1 MKIQPDSFSCG
12 VYAVMNAA
20 RALGVFL
27 KRKDIIKYSKTTKQ
41 GTTEKG
47 VIRALEKLKFCV
59 DTFCLPYI
67 SAFPNLQNLLRRNNP
82 VIIYLPREEHW
93 CTVIGMIG
101 DNFILFDSD
110 MDLENKKEHG
120 TQIVKEN
127 ELVERW
133 ANYKNFYGI
142 RVSLRKRRN
151 NNR

>member
-1 MKIQPDSFSCG
+1 MRIQPDSFSCG

-20 RALGVFL
+20 RALGVVL
-27 KRKDIIKYSKTTKQ
+27 KRKDIVKYSKTTKQ

-47 VIRALEKLKFCV
+47 VIRSLEKLKFSV

-67 SAFPNLQNLLRRNNP
+67 SAFPNLQNLLRKNNP

-110 MDLENKKEHG
+110 NEKYNAKEHG
-120 TQIVKEN
+120 VQILSAE
-127 ELVERW
+127 ELAERW
-133 ANYKNFYGI
+133 EDRTYYYGI
-142 RVSLRKRRN
+142 VVSKKQKV
-151 NNR
+151 